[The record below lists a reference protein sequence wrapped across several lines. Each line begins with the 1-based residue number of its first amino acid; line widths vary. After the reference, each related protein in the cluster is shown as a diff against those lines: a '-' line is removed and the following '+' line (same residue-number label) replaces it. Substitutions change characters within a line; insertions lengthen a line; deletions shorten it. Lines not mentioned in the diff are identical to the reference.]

1 MTALPTDFLYSE
13 EHEWVN
19 TSAVVEGETVR
30 VGITH
35 IAAEALG
42 DIVFVELPE
51 VGSEVEAG
59 EAFGEV
65 ESTKS
70 VSDIYAPVSGE
81 IVAVNEELEDNAG
94 LINED
99 PYGEGWL
106 LEIEVT
112 GDTGK
117 TNAFLRVIEPYG
129 IKEIAQSGLL
139 AIGRGS
145 KSITERVFKN

>member
-19 TSAVVEGETVR
+19 TTDITEGEVVR

-42 DIVFVELPE
+42 EIVFVELPE
-51 VGSEVEAG
+51 VGDEIEAG
-59 EAFGEV
+59 EPFGEV

-94 LINED
+94 VINED

-106 LEIEVT
+106 YDV
-112 GDTGK
+112 
-117 TNAFLRVIEPYG
+117 RVSEEGELMDSADYAAAN
-129 IKEIAQSGLL
+129 E
-139 AIGRGS
+139 
-145 KSITERVFKN
+145 

>member
-35 IAAEALG
+35 IATEALG

-81 IVAVNEELEDNAG
+81 VVAVNEALEDNAG

-106 LEIEVT
+106 YEV
-112 GDTGK
+112 K
-117 TNAFLRVIEPYG
+117 V
-129 IKEIAQSGLL
+129 
-139 AIGRGS
+139 
-145 KSITERVFKN
+145 TEAGELMDAEAYQAANE

>member
-42 DIVFVELPE
+42 EIVFVELPE
-51 VGSEVEAG
+51 VGTEIEAD
-59 EAFGEV
+59 EAYGEV

-81 IVAVNEELEDNAG
+81 IVAINEDLEDNAG
-94 LINED
+94 VINED

-106 LEIEVT
+106 YEVKVT
-112 GDTGK
+112 ESGDLMDAEAYEAA
-117 TNAFLRVIEPYG
+117 N
-129 IKEIAQSGLL
+129 Q
-139 AIGRGS
+139 
-145 KSITERVFKN
+145 

>member
-19 TSAVVEGETVR
+19 TTDITEGEVVR
-30 VGITH
+30 VGITN

-42 DIVFVELPE
+42 EIVFVELPE
-51 VGSEVEAG
+51 VGDEIEAG
-59 EAFGEV
+59 EPFGEI

-94 LINED
+94 IINED

-106 LEIEVT
+106 YDV
-112 GDTGK
+112 
-117 TNAFLRVIEPYG
+117 RVSEPGELMDSADYAAAN
-129 IKEIAQSGLL
+129 E
-139 AIGRGS
+139 
-145 KSITERVFKN
+145 

>member
-1 MTALPTDFLYSE
+1 MSALPTDFLYSE

-70 VSDIYAPVSGE
+70 VSDVYAPVSGE
-81 IVAVNEELEDNAG
+81 IVAVNEALEDNAG

-106 LEIEVT
+106 YEV
-112 GDTGK
+112 K
-117 TNAFLRVIEPYG
+117 V
-129 IKEIAQSGLL
+129 
-139 AIGRGS
+139 
-145 KSITERVFKN
+145 TEAGELMEAEAYQAANE

>member
-81 IVAVNEELEDNAG
+81 IVAVNETLEDNAG

-106 LEIEVT
+106 YEV
-112 GDTGK
+112 K
-117 TNAFLRVIEPYG
+117 V
-129 IKEIAQSGLL
+129 
-139 AIGRGS
+139 
-145 KSITERVFKN
+145 TEAGELMEAEAYQAANE

>member
-19 TSAVVEGETVR
+19 TTDITEGEVVR

-42 DIVFVELPE
+42 EIVFVELPE
-51 VGSEVEAG
+51 VGDEIEAG
-59 EAFGEV
+59 EPFGEI

-94 LINED
+94 VINED

-106 LEIEVT
+106 YDV
-112 GDTGK
+112 
-117 TNAFLRVIEPYG
+117 RVSEPGELMDSADYAAAN
-129 IKEIAQSGLL
+129 E
-139 AIGRGS
+139 
-145 KSITERVFKN
+145 

>member
-13 EHEWVN
+13 EHEWIN
-19 TSAVVEGETVR
+19 TTSVSEGDTVR

-42 DIVFVELPE
+42 EIVFVELPE
-51 VGSEVEAG
+51 VGTEVEAG

-81 IVAVNEELEDNAG
+81 VVAINEELEDNAG
-94 LINED
+94 LVNED

-106 LEIEVT
+106 YEVKVT
-112 GDTGK
+112 EVGDLMDSEAYAAA
-117 TNAFLRVIEPYG
+117 NE
-129 IKEIAQSGLL
+129 
-139 AIGRGS
+139 
-145 KSITERVFKN
+145 

>member
-81 IVAVNEELEDNAG
+81 IVAVNEALEDNAG

-106 LEIEVT
+106 YEV
-112 GDTGK
+112 K
-117 TNAFLRVIEPYG
+117 V
-129 IKEIAQSGLL
+129 
-139 AIGRGS
+139 
-145 KSITERVFKN
+145 TEAGELMDAEAYQAANE

>member
-19 TSAVVEGETVR
+19 TTDITEGEVVR

-42 DIVFVELPE
+42 EIVFVELPE
-51 VGSEVEAG
+51 VGDEIEAG
-59 EAFGEV
+59 EPFGEI

-94 LINED
+94 IINED

-106 LEIEVT
+106 YDV
-112 GDTGK
+112 
-117 TNAFLRVIEPYG
+117 RVSEQGELMDSADYAAAN
-129 IKEIAQSGLL
+129 E
-139 AIGRGS
+139 
-145 KSITERVFKN
+145 

>member
-1 MTALPTDFLYSE
+1 MATLPTEYLYSE

-19 TSAVVEGETVR
+19 STSISEGDTVR

-42 DIVFVELPE
+42 EIVFVDLPE
-51 VGSEVEAG
+51 VGDEVEAG

-81 IVAVNEELEDNAG
+81 VVAINEELADNAG
-94 LINED
+94 LVNED
-99 PYGEGWL
+99 PYNKGWL
-106 LEIEVT
+106 YEVKVT
-112 GDTGK
+112 EAGELMD
-117 TNAFLRVIEPYG
+117 
-129 IKEIAQSGLL
+129 SGEY
-139 AIGRGS
+139 AAAN
-145 KSITERVFKN
+145 E

>member
-19 TSAVVEGETVR
+19 TTDITEGEVVR

-35 IAAEALG
+35 IAADALG
-42 DIVFVELPE
+42 EIVFVELPE
-51 VGSEVEAG
+51 VGDEIEAG
-59 EAFGEV
+59 EPFGEI

-94 LINED
+94 IINED

-106 LEIEVT
+106 YDV
-112 GDTGK
+112 
-117 TNAFLRVIEPYG
+117 RVSEPEELMDSADYAAAN
-129 IKEIAQSGLL
+129 E
-139 AIGRGS
+139 
-145 KSITERVFKN
+145 

>member
-1 MTALPTDFLYSE
+1 MTSLPADFLYSE

-30 VGITH
+30 VGISH

-42 DIVFVELPE
+42 EIVFVELPE
-51 VGSEVEAG
+51 VGTEIEAG
-59 EAFGEV
+59 EAYGEV

-99 PYGEGWL
+99 PYGQGWL
-106 LEIEVT
+106 YEVKVT
-112 GDTGK
+112 
-117 TNAFLRVIEPYG
+117 E
-129 IKEIAQSGLL
+129 SGELMD
-139 AIGRGS
+139 A
-145 KSITERVFKN
+145 EAYAAANE

>member
-1 MTALPTDFLYSE
+1 MSALPTDFLYSE

-51 VGSEVEAG
+51 VGTEVEAG

-81 IVAVNEELEDNAG
+81 VVAINEELEDNAG

-106 LEIEVT
+106 YEVKVT
-112 GDTGK
+112 ESGDLMDAEAYQA
-117 TNAFLRVIEPYG
+117 TNE
-129 IKEIAQSGLL
+129 
-139 AIGRGS
+139 
-145 KSITERVFKN
+145 

>member
-1 MTALPTDFLYSE
+1 MTALPSDFLYSE

-35 IAAEALG
+35 VAAEALG
-42 DIVFVELPE
+42 EIVFVELPE
-51 VGSEVEAG
+51 VGTEVEAG

-81 IVAVNEELEDNAG
+81 VVAINESLEDNAG
-94 LINED
+94 VINED

-106 LEIEVT
+106 YEVKVT
-112 GDTGK
+112 ESGDLMSAEAYAEA
-117 TNAFLRVIEPYG
+117 NE
-129 IKEIAQSGLL
+129 
-139 AIGRGS
+139 
-145 KSITERVFKN
+145 

>member
-35 IAAEALG
+35 IATEALG

-51 VGSEVEAG
+51 VGTEVEAG

-81 IVAVNEELEDNAG
+81 VVAVNEALEDNAG

-106 LEIEVT
+106 YEV
-112 GDTGK
+112 K
-117 TNAFLRVIEPYG
+117 V
-129 IKEIAQSGLL
+129 
-139 AIGRGS
+139 
-145 KSITERVFKN
+145 TEAGELMDAEAYQAANE

>member
-1 MTALPTDFLYSE
+1 MSALPTDFLYSE

-94 LINED
+94 LVNED
-99 PYGEGWL
+99 PYGDGWL
-106 LEIEVT
+106 YEVKVT
-112 GDTGK
+112 EAGELMD
-117 TNAFLRVIEPYG
+117 AEAY
-129 IKEIAQSGLL
+129 L
-139 AIGRGS
+139 AAN
-145 KSITERVFKN
+145 E

>member
-1 MTALPTDFLYSE
+1 MAALPTDFLYSE

-19 TSAVVEGETVR
+19 TTSVNAGDTVR

-35 IAAEALG
+35 IATDALG
-42 DIVFVELPE
+42 EIVFVELPE
-51 VGSEVEAG
+51 VGTEIEAG

-81 IVAVNEELEDNAG
+81 VVAINEALEDNAG

-106 LEIEVT
+106 YEV
-112 GDTGK
+112 K
-117 TNAFLRVIEPYG
+117 V
-129 IKEIAQSGLL
+129 
-139 AIGRGS
+139 
-145 KSITERVFKN
+145 TEAGELMDSEAYAAANE

>member
-19 TSAVVEGETVR
+19 TSVVVEGETVR
-30 VGITH
+30 VGISH

-81 IVAVNEELEDNAG
+81 VVAVNEALEDNAG

-106 LEIEVT
+106 YEVKVT
-112 GDTGK
+112 ESGDLMDAEAYQAA
-117 TNAFLRVIEPYG
+117 NE
-129 IKEIAQSGLL
+129 
-139 AIGRGS
+139 
-145 KSITERVFKN
+145 

>member
-1 MTALPTDFLYSE
+1 MSALPTDFLYSE

-81 IVAVNEELEDNAG
+81 IVAVNEALEDNAG

-106 LEIEVT
+106 YEV
-112 GDTGK
+112 K
-117 TNAFLRVIEPYG
+117 V
-129 IKEIAQSGLL
+129 
-139 AIGRGS
+139 
-145 KSITERVFKN
+145 TEAGELMEAEAYQAANE

>member
-1 MTALPTDFLYSE
+1 MTALPTEFLYSE

-19 TSAVVEGETVR
+19 TTEVNEGDTVR

-42 DIVFVELPE
+42 EIVFVDLPE
-51 VGSEVEAG
+51 VGDEVEAG

-70 VSDIYAPVSGE
+70 VSDIFAPVSGE
-81 IVAVNEELEDNAG
+81 IVAVNEDLEDNAG
-94 LINED
+94 LVNED

-106 LEIEVT
+106 YDVKVSEAGELMSSEDYAAANE
-112 GDTGK
+112 
-117 TNAFLRVIEPYG
+117 
-129 IKEIAQSGLL
+129 
-139 AIGRGS
+139 
-145 KSITERVFKN
+145 

>member
-1 MTALPTDFLYSE
+1 MTTLPTDFLYSE

-19 TSAVVEGETVR
+19 TPTVTEGDVVR

-35 IAAEALG
+35 VATEALG

-51 VGSEVEAG
+51 VGTEIEAG
-59 EAFGEV
+59 EAYGEV

-81 IVAVNEELEDNAG
+81 IVAINESLEDNAG

-106 LEIEVT
+106 YEVKVSES
-112 GDTGK
+112 GDLM
-117 TNAFLRVIEPYG
+117 NAEAYA
-129 IKEIAQSGLL
+129 EAN
-139 AIGRGS
+139 
-145 KSITERVFKN
+145 E

>member
-59 EAFGEV
+59 EAFGEI

-81 IVAVNEELEDNAG
+81 IVAVNEALEDNAG

-106 LEIEVT
+106 YEV
-112 GDTGK
+112 K
-117 TNAFLRVIEPYG
+117 V
-129 IKEIAQSGLL
+129 
-139 AIGRGS
+139 
-145 KSITERVFKN
+145 TEAGELMDAEAYQAANE

>member
-42 DIVFVELPE
+42 EIVFVELPE
-51 VGSEVEAG
+51 VGTEIEAG
-59 EAFGEV
+59 EAYGEV

-81 IVAVNEELEDNAG
+81 IVAINEDLEDNADV
-94 LINED
+94 INED

-106 LEIEVT
+106 YEVKVT
-112 GDTGK
+112 ESGDLMDAEAYEAA
-117 TNAFLRVIEPYG
+117 N
-129 IKEIAQSGLL
+129 Q
-139 AIGRGS
+139 
-145 KSITERVFKN
+145 